1 MSKSAYFNKEAQD
14 YLVKGLNLVS
24 SSVKSTLGPAG
35 TTVVIA
41 REDKSPI
48 ITKDGVTVA
57 KEVQPKDERVKLGA
71 DLAIS
76 VAQKQLDSVGDGTS
90 TATVLAAA
98 LVNAGVRQIELN
110 EFPVNR
116 TALRIGIEKA
126 SEYVISQLDSM
137 KQDVKD
143 ESDLVN
149 IAVVSANGDEKMGKV
164 VADAY
169 QKVGKAGVVLVEET
183 KDRDITLDFKEGM
196 TFNKGWTSQFFVNNH
211 TDQSVEFDNPK
222 ILLCESKISNFT
234 TLANLI
240 QPVAMNGQAV
250 VIIAESFDSSVTQA
264 LAMNILRTQ
273 GQLKIACVEAPGY
286 GDRRLDLLRDMGIYL
301 GASVANDPLGTKL
314 EAFSAADFGSCE
326 KIIIRKDETVIR
338 GGNGDPDK
346 IAERIKAITGM
357 LDATPVK
364 ETFEREQLGK
374 RLAALTTGIAVIRV
388 GGSSEEEIHE
398 LKDRIDDASW
408 AVKAALEDGYLPGAG
423 NTLLYLSNRIEDNVK
438 VDNPNE
444 ALGIKIFANALK
456 APFKTIVE
464 NAGLPVDLITKEVFD
479 KDDYKVGYDARTL
492 KVVDLLKAGIIDPT
506 KVVKGTVYAASSI
519 ASVVLTSN
527 VIITV
532 DPVEEKGL
540 SLNMMPGGLM

>member
-1 MSKSAYFNKEAQD
+1 MSKSAYFDKEAQNA
-14 YLVKGLNLVS
+14 LVNGLNLVAKA
-24 SSVKSTLGPAG
+24 VKSTLGPAG

-41 REDKSPI
+41 REDKTPL

-57 KEVQPKDERVKLGA
+57 KEVQPKDEKIKLGA

-90 TATVLAAA
+90 TATVLAQA
-98 LVNAGVRQIELN
+98 LVNTGVRQIELS
-110 EFPVNR
+110 ETEVNR
-116 TALRIGIEKA
+116 TALRRGIEKVRD
-126 SEYVISQLDSM
+126 YVIAKLDEN
-137 KQDVKD
+137 KIAVED
-143 ESDLVN
+143 ENDLVN
-149 IAVVSANGDEKMGKV
+149 IAMVSANGDEKIGKV

-240 QPVAMNGQAV
+240 QPIASSGQPV
-250 VIIAESFDSSVTQA
+250 VVIAESFDSSVTQA

-286 GDRRLDLLRDMGIYL
+286 GERRLDLLRDMGIYL
-301 GASVANDPLGTKL
+301 GAAVANDPLGSKL
-314 EAFSAADFGSCE
+314 EALSAADFGSCE
-326 KIIIRKDETVIR
+326 KIIIKKDETVIR
-338 GGNGDPDK
+338 GGKGEPEK
-346 IAERIKAITGM
+346 IKERIKAIEG
-357 LDATPVK
+357 LIDNVPAK

-374 RLAALTTGIAVIRV
+374 RLAALSTGIAVIKV
-388 GGSSEEEIHE
+388 GGSSEEEIRE
-398 LKDRIDDASW
+398 YKDRIDDASW

-423 NTLLYLSNRIEDNVK
+423 NMLLHLSQTVEDAIK
-438 VDNPNE
+438 TDTPDE
-444 ALGIKIFANALK
+444 ALGVKIFANALK
-456 APFKTIVE
+456 SPFKAIIE
-464 NAGLPVDLITKEVFD
+464 NAGLPVDLIMKEVLD
-479 KDDYKVGYDARTL
+479 KGDFNIGYDARAL
-492 KVVDLLKAGIIDPT
+492 KVVNLIEEGILDPT
-506 KVVKGTVYAASSI
+506 KVVKGTIFAASSI
-519 ASVVLTSN
+519 AAVTLTSN

-540 SLNMMPGGLM
+540 NFNMVGPGMM

>member
-1 MSKSAYFNKEAQD
+1 MSKSVYFNKEATD
-14 YLVKGLNLVS
+14 SLVKGLNLVS
-24 SSVKSTLGPAG
+24 SAVKSTLGPAG

-41 REDKSPI
+41 REDKTPI
-48 ITKDGVTVA
+48 ITKDGVSVA
-57 KEVQPKDERVKLGA
+57 KEIQPKDEKIKLGSE
-71 DLAIS
+71 LALA
-76 VAQKQLDSVGDGTS
+76 VAQKQLDSVGDGTTTS
-90 TATVLAAA
+90 TVLASAI
-98 LVNAGVRQIELN
+98 VNAGIRQIELS

-116 TALRIGIEKA
+116 TALRKGIEKA
-126 SEYVISQLDSM
+126 RDFIISELDGM
-137 KQDVKD
+137 KQNVKD
-143 ESDLVN
+143 EKDLIN

-183 KDRDITLDFKEGM
+183 KDRDIALDFKEGM

-211 TDQSVEFDNPK
+211 TDQSVEFDDPK

-240 QPVAMNGQAV
+240 QPIAQTGKPV

-273 GQLKIACVEAPGY
+273 GQLKVACVEAPGY

-314 EAFSAADFGSCE
+314 DVMSAADLGSCE

-338 GGNGDPDK
+338 GGKGDPEK
-346 IAERIKAITGM
+346 IAERVKAITGV
-357 LDATPVK
+357 LEATPTK
-364 ETFEREQLGK
+364 DQFEREQLGK

-398 LKDRIDDASW
+398 SKDRIDDASW

-423 NTLLYLSNRIEDNVK
+423 NTLLFLSERLENNV
-438 VDNPNE
+438 NAENSSE
-444 ALGIKIFANALK
+444 ALGIKIFSTALK
-456 APFKTIVE
+456 APFKTIIE
-464 NAGLPVDLITKEVFD
+464 NAGLPVDLIVKEVCD
-479 KDDYKVGYDARTL
+479 KADYKIGYDARTL
-492 KVVDLLKAGIIDPT
+492 KVVDLFEAGIIDPT

-519 ASVVLTSN
+519 ASVILTSN
-527 VIITV
+527 VIITI
-532 DPVEEKGL
+532 DPKEDKGL
-540 SLNMMPGGLM
+540 SFNMMPGGIM